1 MDRWRLVLPG
11 AVGSRSPYDAMV
23 RQMSTALRAMGKVDQ
38 PFNRT
43 SADMDSISARL
54 QRLTA
59 QVKKAVAY
67 QESMRDWE
75 KGNGYSTIQ
84 GILQQTVSTMRNS
97 PIIAKKAQSEWISSR
112 SAAMLAR

>member
-1 MDRWRLVLPG
+1 
-11 AVGSRSPYDAMV
+11 
-23 RQMSTALRAMGKVDQ
+23 MSTVLRASGKVAQ

-54 QRLTA
+54 QKLTG
-59 QVKKAVAY
+59 QVRKAIAY

-75 KGNGYSTIQ
+75 KTNGYDSIQ
-84 GILQQTVSTMRNS
+84 GILQQTVATMRNS
-97 PIIAKKAQSEWISSR
+97 PIVAKKAQSEWLSSR